1 MFGLQCR
8 CLSLLH
14 KGHSAFILL
23 IVFSTIYKIS
33 LSSKTAGDSK
43 TNFLKIPLKK
53 SENILNTIYKRNS
66 YWTSKGSSGF
76 MQNNKLVNNKSEL
89 KRSRRDVIKH
99 LSTDEVVNVEMT
111 GTVGRS
117 YYVEILIGTPPQSLN
132 FLVDT
137 GSSNFA
143 VASTP
148 HPAISKFFD
157 TSSSSTFSSEGEFI
171 TSPYTQGEWIGYFGK
186 EMVSLPP
193 LAAIETTMG
202 FITQSENFF
211 VMGANWQGIMGL
223 AYAELARVRTHY
235 IVTLFLREL

>member
-117 YYVEILIGTPPQSLN
+117 YYVEILIGTPPQSVSTSCYI
-132 FLVDT
+132 FLLQMFYILLLFRFYQFNVGKIICNLVLSLLVMLFIIIT
-137 GSSNFA
+137 IIIVIVNLA
-143 VASTP
+143 MST
-148 HPAISKFFD
+148 
-157 TSSSSTFSSEGEFI
+157 
-171 TSPYTQGEWIGYFGK
+171 
-186 EMVSLPP
+186 L
-193 LAAIETTMG
+193 
-202 FITQSENFF
+202 
-211 VMGANWQGIMGL
+211 GL
-223 AYAELARVRTHY
+223 KRL
-235 IVTLFLREL
+235 LFLSYKSEYC

>member
-117 YYVEILIGTPPQSLN
+117 YYVEILIGTPPQSVSTSCYI
-132 FLVDT
+132 FLLQMFYILLLFRFYQFNVGKIICNLVLSLLVMLFIIIT
-137 GSSNFA
+137 IIIVIVNLA
-143 VASTP
+143 MSTLGLKRLL
-148 HPAISKFFD
+148 ILSYK
-157 TSSSSTFSSEGEFI
+157 SE
-171 TSPYTQGEWIGYFGK
+171 YC
-186 EMVSLPP
+186 
-193 LAAIETTMG
+193 
-202 FITQSENFF
+202 
-211 VMGANWQGIMGL
+211 
-223 AYAELARVRTHY
+223 
-235 IVTLFLREL
+235 